1 MLEFIKMFGMGI
13 LYTILSPVIL
23 LFFLLFVVYS
33 VFNYLVCEAIY
44 LGGFFLGKRFDDK
57 TELEKT
63 YAKMKKEREEVIAQH
78 VEVGVSN
85 EVVNEVNSEDGDY
98 HA

>member
-13 LYTILSPVIL
+13 LYTILSPIIVA
-23 LFFLLFVVYS
+23 FFLLFVVYS

-44 LGGFFLGKRFDDK
+44 LGGFFFGRKFDDK
-57 TELEKT
+57 TELEKK
-63 YAKMKKEREEVIAQH
+63 YLKLKKEREESAMH
-78 VEVGVSN
+78 VQTSVSY
-85 EVVNEVNSEDGDY
+85 EHVNSVSSEDGDY

>member
-23 LFFLLFVVYS
+23 AFFLLFLVYS
-33 VFNYLVCEAIY
+33 IFNYLVCEAIY
-44 LGGFFLGKRFDDK
+44 LGGFFFGRKFDDK
-57 TELEKT
+57 TELEKK
-63 YAKMKKEREEVIAQH
+63 YLKLKKEKEENQIH
-78 VEVGVSN
+78 VETSISYENVSS
-85 EVVNEVNSEDGDY
+85 VNSEDGDY

>member
-23 LFFLLFVVYS
+23 AFFLLFVVYS
-33 VFNYLVCEAIY
+33 VLNYLVCEVIY
-44 LGGFFLGKRFDDK
+44 LGGFFLGRRFDDK
-57 TELEKT
+57 TELEKR
-63 YAKMKKEREEVIAQH
+63 YLKLKKEREENI
-78 VEVGVSN
+78 VSHTETSVSYDN
-85 EVVNEVNSEDGDY
+85 VSVNSEDGDY